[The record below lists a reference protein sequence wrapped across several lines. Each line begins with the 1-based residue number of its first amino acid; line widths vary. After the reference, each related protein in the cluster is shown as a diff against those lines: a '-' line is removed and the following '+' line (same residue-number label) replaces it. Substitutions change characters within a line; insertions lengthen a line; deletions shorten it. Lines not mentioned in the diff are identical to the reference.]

1 MTTSSA
7 SFSGG
12 CQCGA
17 VRYRAER
24 LPSNAHICH
33 CRMCQK
39 AAGNYFL
46 PLGSVG
52 NAHLAITRGE
62 PNWFKS
68 SDVVQR
74 GFCARCGT
82 PLFYRTIGGASTEIV
97 LGSLDRPDLVKPTWQ
112 SDIYAHMPWFDEL
125 ADLRAPE
132 SGDAT
137 EQEHSRYQAIRV
149 TNHQHPDHDTTTWP
163 PEDPA

>member
-1 MTTSSA
+1 MTSSSA
-7 SFSGG
+7 TFSGG

-24 LPSNAHICH
+24 IPSNAHICH

-39 AAGNYFL
+39 AAGNYFM
-46 PLGSVG
+46 PLGSVTD
-52 NAHLAITRGE
+52 AQLTITRGE
-62 PNWFKS
+62 PSWFKS
-68 SDVVQR
+68 SEIVER
-74 GFCARCGT
+74 GFCPQCGT
-82 PLFYRTIGGASTEIV
+82 PLFYKTIGGKTVEIV

-137 EQEHSRYQAIRV
+137 EEEHSRFQAIRV
-149 TNHQHPDHDTTTWP
+149 TNHQHPDHDTKSWP
-163 PEDPA
+163 PEDNQ